1 MLIYYRKRN
10 VFSCGL
16 CDIFLY
22 FQHCF
27 GGKGDGSSSIRENKW
42 EIEKPSAKC
51 WVFQVI
57 LEVIV
62 GKSKKA
68 ISSIFGGGGGN
79 AGITIEI
86 LVEILGIT
94 FVALLNV
101 YINEQDM
108 G

>member
-1 MLIYYRKRN
+1 MFFL
-10 VFSCGL
+10 VACV
-16 CDIFLY
+16 IFFYTFNIVL
-22 FQHCF
+22 

-42 EIEKPSAKC
+42 KIEKPSAKC

-57 LEVIV
+57 LELIV

-68 ISSIFGGGGGN
+68 ISSIFFLGGGGGN
-79 AGITIEI
+79 AGITIET
-86 LVEILGIT
+86 LVQILGIT
-94 FVALLNV
+94 FFALLNV